1 MVDRGGKLADA
12 LTEKQN
18 KDLDS
23 QGIDPPEDIGEGQE
37 KVRLDEPVQDPSQTA
52 SQPQIPQI
60 PSAKVKDSGYD
71 IWKMISKKIL
81 VGEEYDEVWA
91 EYRAINGLDGEYV
104 TYTPFIY
111 DRNYSVAII
120 TFYPPSKYSI
130 EIPETNK
137 VGFHT
142 DEGITRIYLNGS
154 PVANVKGLY
163 TPKGDFVCKYYEF
176 TQGTNRQNLNT
187 LEVVMNKQS
196 DGKIS
201 CPSNFFFLI
210 PYQEFEANPLPKFKS
225 GGAGSSGPGG
235 PNGGGK
241 SPENNYPPTSS
252 DDKYRNLENVENLS
266 NPSPLRDAN
275 SPTSFNDLK
284 NLTGVGGSK
293 DLGLND
299 KDIGAGSNDLFN
311 KESDVDLSDDD
322 KGVDIDQLQQYPQS
336 EITLTLEGYHDIR
349 VGDQIAHPKDP
360 LRRRFVVTQVEF
372 TYTTDRMYT
381 QVTGSVD
388 GSLGGWGLGVEA
400 IINYMMNL
408 R

>member
-23 QGIDPPEDIGEGQE
+23 QGIDVPQDIGEGQE
-37 KVRLDEPVQDPSQTA
+37 KVRIEELSNDAGTTPSK
-52 SQPQIPQI
+52 PKIPKI
-60 PSAKVKDSGYD
+60 PGAKVRESGYD
-71 IWKMISKKIL
+71 IWKIIAKEVW
-81 VGEEYDEVWA
+81 VGEANDEIWA
-91 EYRAINGLDGEYV
+91 EYRAINRLDGKYV

-111 DRNYSVAII
+111 NRSYSVAII
-120 TFYPPSKYSI
+120 KFYPPSWYSA

-137 VGFHT
+137 IGFYSN
-142 DEGITRIYLNGS
+142 EGITRIYLNGG
-154 PVANVKGLY
+154 PLTNVRELY
-163 TPKGDFVCKYYEF
+163 TPKGEFVCKYYQF
-176 TQGTNRQNLNT
+176 TKKTSRQGLNT
-187 LEVVMNKQS
+187 LEVVMNK
-196 DGKIS
+196 DAKGKIG
-201 CPSNFFFLI
+201 CPSNFFLLI
-210 PYQEFEANPLPKFKS
+210 PYQEYYPGPLPKFS
-225 GGAGSSGPGG
+225 GSGDGSGGPGG

-241 SPENNYPPTSS
+241 SPENNYPPTNSEDS
-252 DDKYRNLENVENLS
+252 YRNLENVENLS
-266 NPSPLRDAN
+266 NPAPLRDAN
-275 SPTSFNDLK
+275 SPTSFKDLK
-284 NLTGVGGSK
+284 DLTGVGGSK
-293 DLGLND
+293 DIGLDDKELGGGD
-299 KDIGAGSNDLFN
+299 NDLFN
-311 KESDVDLSDDD
+311 KGSDVDLSDDD

-360 LRRRFVVTQVEF
+360 LRRRFIVTQVEF